1 MKEVELSVAEAVQ
14 EDVGKGIVRIDSN
27 VMKSIGIK
35 PGDFV
40 EIEGKNKTVAIA
52 DRAYPADIGLK
63 IIRMDGYMRY
73 NVKAGVGER
82 VKIKKA
88 NVKEAQA
95 VTIAP
100 AQKGTYIKRMD
111 TEWVRQMLLGRPLMK
126 GDVITLGGTRRR
138 KRALGEGFDEIFSNI
153 FDPTEM
159 FGISSFGISEIKFMV
174 VNTIPKGAVYVSSS
188 TKINI
193 LEKAVELK
201 EEKIPEVTYEDV
213 GGLKDAIEKIREMV
227 ELPLKHPE
235 IFDRLGVQPP
245 KGVLLY
251 GPPGTG
257 KTLLAKAVA
266 NESDASFITINGPEV
281 MSKWVGE
288 AEKRLR
294 DVFERAEKEAP
305 SVIFIDEI
313 DAIAPKR
320 GETIGEV
327 EHRVVAQLL
336 ALMDGM
342 KSRGKVIVIAATNR
356 PDAIDPALRRPGRF
370 DREVEIGVP
379 NRKGRLEIL
388 KIHTRNMPLGKDVD
402 LGKIAD
408 VTYGFVGA
416 DLEMLCKEAAII
428 ALRRVIPD
436 MSKVDSITR
445 ETIEKLIVTMD
456 DFKNA
461 LKIVRP
467 SALREVFVEKPNIS
481 WDMVG
486 GLEEAKKSL
495 QESVEWPIKYPEAF
509 KSMGIKPPKGVLLYG
524 PPGTGK
530 TLLAKA
536 AASES
541 ESNFITVKGPEVFSK
556 WVGESEKSIREIFRK
571 ARQVSPA
578 IILFDEIDA
587 IAPKRGVSEGSR
599 VSDTVVN
606 QLLSEIDGLEEL
618 NDIVIIGTTNRPDM
632 IDDSLLRPGRFDKL
646 VYIPPPNKRERLE
659 ILKIHT
665 RNMPLGKDVDLGK
678 IAEKTENYSGA
689 DLQAVCREAA
699 MNALRENIKAKE
711 VKKKH
716 FDKALESIKPSLS
729 KEQVEFYRR
738 MYEKVK
744 SWEIPEEAK
753 IYMG

>member
-536 AASES
+536 VANESDAS
-541 ESNFITVKGPEVFSK
+541 FITINGPEVMSK
-556 WVGESEKSIREIFRK
+556 WVGEAEKRLRDVFERAEKEAPSVIF
-571 ARQVSPA
+571 
-578 IILFDEIDA
+578 IDEIDA
-587 IAPKRGVSEGSR
+587 IAPKRGETIGEVEHR
-599 VSDTVVN
+599 VVA
-606 QLLSEIDGLEEL
+606 QLLALMDGMKSRGKV
-618 NDIVIIGTTNRPDM
+618 IVIAATNRPDA
-632 IDDSLLRPGRFDKL
+632 IDPALRRPGRFDRE
-646 VYIPPPNKRERLE
+646 VEIGVPNRKGRLE

>member
-486 GLEEAKKSL
+486 GL
-495 QESVEWPIKYPEAF
+495 
-509 KSMGIKPPKGVLLYG
+509 
-524 PPGTGK
+524 
-530 TLLAKA
+530 
-536 AASES
+536 
-541 ESNFITVKGPEVFSK
+541 
-556 WVGESEKSIREIFRK
+556 
-571 ARQVSPA
+571 
-578 IILFDEIDA
+578 
-587 IAPKRGVSEGSR
+587 
-599 VSDTVVN
+599 
-606 QLLSEIDGLEEL
+606 
-618 NDIVIIGTTNRPDM
+618 
-632 IDDSLLRPGRFDKL
+632 
-646 VYIPPPNKRERLE
+646 
-659 ILKIHT
+659 
-665 RNMPLGKDVDLGK
+665 
-678 IAEKTENYSGA
+678 
-689 DLQAVCREAA
+689 
-699 MNALRENIKAKE
+699 
-711 VKKKH
+711 
-716 FDKALESIKPSLS
+716 
-729 KEQVEFYRR
+729 
-738 MYEKVK
+738 
-744 SWEIPEEAK
+744 
-753 IYMG
+753 